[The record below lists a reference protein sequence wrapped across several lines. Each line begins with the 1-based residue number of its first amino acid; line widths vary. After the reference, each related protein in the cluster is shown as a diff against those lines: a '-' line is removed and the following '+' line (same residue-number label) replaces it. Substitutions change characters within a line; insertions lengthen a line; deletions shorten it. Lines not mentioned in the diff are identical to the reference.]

1 MSRALVPLTAGAF
14 GGWWWLRDW
23 ALHSGFG
30 LLGSSIVLGTHQ
42 IWVDQLQSII
52 IDWSDILSAFWQLS
66 GLVIAWELR
75 VEILYI
81 LRQLLILGG
90 YLLGICLWILRQN
103 SGAGNSRLEF
113 EVGSSV
119 ELEPWTEQD
128 QSLTC
133 MAAAPAAPYPVGSF
147 LLVSRP
153 PNWDEIWVAGYTN
166 GGGDI
171 LGRTTTSDGSQWQ
184 WVVVRPVGQS
194 IKIPV
199 TGGDGTR
206 TAPPGVVAAAVNWI
220 CLPPA
225 CDHQWLPDAVE
236 VINLSQEATSL
247 LGQLASNPAGVTL
260 NTAGAAGDLSP
271 LVAQPPL
278 APGGVGVGVN
288 AGNLGGQGLGL
299 AGGGGGSPNA
309 VDLKALESAVQQL
322 QALALRDKE
331 DRKKDKKSKKRHKD
345 SSHKKKKKKKKSKKS
360 KRSRSSTSSNSST
373 SSRSRSRSGSSTSSG
388 PLKWKEDGKDR
399 RVSYSSLTHVDQLKF
414 KKKGDLV
421 AFAAKNPGALTAH
434 FLASVYARL
443 SKGVVDRSG
452 QLRDVSV
459 GAWAQQFTGL
469 TELRDLKEVYTLA
482 EVLDYVNR
490 REVARALDVLCQR
503 ILAIQSAKA
512 KNGSWEKAE
521 SLELVN
527 GQRSLAS
534 SSMLALTNQ

>member
-206 TAPPGVVAAAVNWI
+206 TAPPGVVAGS
-220 CLPPA
+220 
-225 CDHQWLPDAVE
+225 
-236 VINLSQEATSL
+236 SQL
-247 LGQLASNPAGVTL
+247 
-260 NTAGAAGDLSP
+260 DLSP
-271 LVAQPPL
+271 TCLRPPMASRCSGSDQLVSGSDQPPGAVGL
-278 APGGVGVGVN
+278 ESSRCDVEYGWGCWRPVTFSGSASIGARRCRRGGQCWKPRGTR
-288 AGNLGGQGLGL
+288 AGTGRRRRRFTQCRGSQGLGISSATV
-299 AGGGGGSPNA
+299 AGACFERQRGSQEGQEVQEAPQGFIAQEEEKEKEIQEVQEVPQLHQQQLFNEQSVKEPVRVLDFQRPSQVEGGWQGSACVIQQFDTRRPTEVQEEGGSGGI
-309 VDLKALESAVQQL
+309 
-322 QALALRDKE
+322 RGKE
-331 DRKKDKKSKKRHKD
+331 PR
-345 SSHKKKKKKKKSKKS
+345 
-360 KRSRSSTSSNSST
+360 
-373 SSRSRSRSGSSTSSG
+373 
-388 PLKWKEDGKDR
+388 
-399 RVSYSSLTHVDQLKF
+399 
-414 KKKGDLV
+414 
-421 AFAAKNPGALTAH
+421 ALTAH

-527 GQRSLAS
+527 SQRSLAS